1 MPCNSIQ
8 TSSVNLEL
16 KVENKSFLLAALK
29 SLDYSAAEI
38 GETVT
43 FATRQGVRGVFAN
56 GKLTVTGRYGAAEQF
71 DTNPIK
77 VAYSHQVLKASAKR
91 FGWTLKKTSENK
103 YVMSKSGF

>member
-1 MPCNSIQ
+1 MPCDSIQ

-16 KVENKSFLLAALK
+16 KADNKTFLLAALK

-56 GKLTVTGRYGAAEQF
+56 GKLTVTGRYGAAENF

-77 VAYSHQVLKASAKR
+77 VAYSHQVVKATAKK
-91 FGWTLKKTSENK
+91 FGWTIRKTGDNK
-103 YVMSKSGF
+103 YSVQKSGF